1 MATLERWDMTQK
13 ENTVGDWNMIKKIH
27 KKKKADEICRAL
39 RGLNFSCK
47 PVLVKRSI
55 FTSGEVKYEI
65 RTDAPEIIIRD
76 ISRGVYGP

>member
-1 MATLERWDMTQK
+1 LVTLRRLDMTQK
-13 ENTVGDWNMIKKIH
+13 ENTDGDWIMIKKIH

-47 PVLVKRSI
+47 PVLVKKTI
-55 FTSGEVKYEI
+55 FTSGEAKYEI